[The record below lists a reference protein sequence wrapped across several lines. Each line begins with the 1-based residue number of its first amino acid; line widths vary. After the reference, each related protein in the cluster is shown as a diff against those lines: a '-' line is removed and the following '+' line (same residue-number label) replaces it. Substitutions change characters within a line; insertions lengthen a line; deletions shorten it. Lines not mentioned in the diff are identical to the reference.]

1 MKKTLLTLA
10 AAGFAL
16 LGAHAQTPEELLM
29 FSRQNFSMSTARS
42 AAMGGAFTS
51 LGADGITMSLN
62 PAGLAMYSSPEIS
75 LSPALSIT
83 DMRASYGNMQG
94 DKGNYTKPYV
104 GNFSG
109 AFTNGNGWAWGL
121 ALNRIADFSSRYS
134 VTGDY
139 DWPSKAYIYRDQL
152 QGKITQGSIDKPTQ
166 RFNHAPVYWNAI
178 MADQTWLVNPT
189 GNGSS
194 NTDYDLD
201 GVLEHAKGLDGS
213 VHSDFVASQ
222 LYMTTNGAIDEVSL
236 SAAYN
241 WENKI
246 YFGFTL
252 GMQNLFYRQESTYNE
267 FADLDY
273 NYGGLDSFQEYNN
286 LAMDG
291 FGVNLKVGLT
301 IRPVEWFR
309 VGVAYHSPTWIT
321 MHELSYGEM
330 STWLRP
336 GSSSESN
343 RSEFTPDLVQD
354 YDYRTPSRL
363 MAGVSFTIA
372 RRVILSADYERAW
385 YNDMKFNT
393 DINAD
398 GWRQAIEPNDVS
410 NMPNVSSYT
419 DSRGYIDMNSMIRNS
434 YRPTNSFRFGIEAQP
449 ANGFFL
455 RAGYAYNDS
464 PYASIGSA
472 YDESV
477 TLNQYGALS
486 QYSGG
491 IGFRRRSFGIDLAY
505 IYSTRNYLPSVFYDY
520 VATSDYWNSN
530 GDVLVI
536 AAGESI
542 LPTSNISKNL
552 ENHNVILTFAW
563 RF

>member
-1 MKKTLLTLA
+1 MKKILLTLA
-10 AAGFAL
+10 AVGFASI
-16 LGAHAQTPEELLM
+16 GAHAQSPEELLM

-83 DMRASYGNMQG
+83 DMRASYGNTRG
-94 DKGNYTKPYV
+94 DKGNYTKPYI

-109 AFTNGNGWAWGL
+109 VFANGNGWAWGL
-121 ALNRIADFSSRYS
+121 ALNRIADFSGRYTA
-134 VTGDY
+134 TGTY
-139 DWPSKAYIYRDQL
+139 DWQSKAYIYRDQL
-152 QGKITQGSIDKPTQ
+152 QGKVTQGSMDKIGQ
-166 RFNHAPVYWNAI
+166 RFNRPPVFWNAI

-189 GNGSS
+189 FDGAN

-201 GVLEHAKGLDGS
+201 EVLEHTKASNGS
-213 VHSDFVASQ
+213 VRSDFVASQ
-222 LYMTTNGAIDEVSL
+222 LDMTTNGAIDEVAF

-246 YFGFTL
+246 YFGATF
-252 GMQNLFYRQESTYNE
+252 GMQSLFYRQSTTYNE
-267 FADLDY
+267 FADL
-273 NYGGLDSFQEYNN
+273 NNAGGLDSFQEYNS
-286 LAMDG
+286 LALDG

-321 MHELSYGEM
+321 MREVSYGEM
-330 STWLRP
+330 GTWLRP
-336 GSSSESN
+336 GFATESN
-343 RSEFTPDLVQD
+343 RSEFTPDLAQN

-393 DINAD
+393 KINAD

-410 NMPNVSSYT
+410 NMPNVASYT
-419 DSRGYIDMNSMIRNS
+419 DSRGNIDMNSMIRNS
-434 YRPTNSFRFGIEAQP
+434 YRPTNNFRFGIEAQP

-455 RAGYAYNDS
+455 RAGYAYSDS
-464 PYASIGSA
+464 PYASVGSV
-472 YDESV
+472 YDENV

-505 IYSTRNYLPSVFYDY
+505 IYSTRTSLPSVFYDY
-520 VATSDYWNSN
+520 VATSDYWNAK
-530 GDVLVI
+530 GDVLVV

-542 LPTSNISKNL
+542 ISSSNIAKKI